1 MQSSKI
7 LLFGGTFDP
16 FHNGHYEILKQAQKL
31 INPTK
36 TIVLV
41 NNVSPLKMQNRPV
54 SSDHRLIMTKIA
66 LANESD
72 LEVSD
77 FELKSNEPSYSINT
91 IKHFV
96 KLYPNTEFYW
106 LMGADQYKNLHLWH
120 QYEDIL
126 KLVKIVVANRDN
138 NEALNANINCDPI
151 IISGLKFPISSS
163 QIRKQ
168 PLPYLLDEKVL
179 NYINDYGLYAI
190 DRIKPLMSE
199 HRFQHSLRVAY
210 MASDLMSHYNRELIH
225 LAYTCGIYHDIS
237 KEMDYSKQ
245 EEIAKNILG
254 INQYE
259 HVKVLHGYIG
269 AYELRQKY
277 WFNNQNILNA
287 IARHTKPFDFF
298 HDEPTLLDKVL
309 YLADKLEA
317 NRTDNDVFGK
327 DINYYRKL
335 AYKDINLCFIELYN
349 WLQFNLSKK

>member
-106 LMGADQYKNLHLWH
+106 LMGADQYKNLHL
-120 QYEDIL
+120 
-126 KLVKIVVANRDN
+126 
-138 NEALNANINCDPI
+138 
-151 IISGLKFPISSS
+151 
-163 QIRKQ
+163 
-168 PLPYLLDEKVL
+168 
-179 NYINDYGLYAI
+179 
-190 DRIKPLMSE
+190 
-199 HRFQHSLRVAY
+199 
-210 MASDLMSHYNRELIH
+210 
-225 LAYTCGIYHDIS
+225 
-237 KEMDYSKQ
+237 
-245 EEIAKNILG
+245 
-254 INQYE
+254 
-259 HVKVLHGYIG
+259 
-269 AYELRQKY
+269 
-277 WFNNQNILNA
+277 
-287 IARHTKPFDFF
+287 
-298 HDEPTLLDKVL
+298 
-309 YLADKLEA
+309 
-317 NRTDNDVFGK
+317 
-327 DINYYRKL
+327 
-335 AYKDINLCFIELYN
+335 
-349 WLQFNLSKK
+349 

>member
-77 FELKSNEPSYSINT
+77 FELKSNEPSFSINT

-96 KLYPNTEFYW
+96 KLYPNAEFYL
-106 LMGADQYKNLHLWH
+106 LMGADQYQNLHLWH

-138 NEALNANINCDPI
+138 DEVVNANINCDPI
-151 IISGLKFPISSS
+151 IISGLQFPVSSS
-163 QIRKQ
+163 QIRTQ

-210 MASDLMSHYNRELIH
+210 MASDLMSHYNKGLIH
-225 LAYTCGIYHDIS
+225 LAYTCGIYHDIA